1 MAHSYTEMLPYSRTE
16 GGLSLPVGLMKV
28 AKTMIAAAQKM
39 DTQAYIGL
47 KSQAVCVDSAVAGP

>member
-1 MAHSYTEMLPYSRTE
+1 VAHSYNEMLPYRRTE
-16 GGLSLPVGLMKV
+16 RGLITTSCLMKV